1 MKPHKFL
8 AAAVAVL
15 ATVFASCEKESVR
28 EVVESAPVIE
38 SFSPM
43 TAPAGAEVV
52 ITGESF
58 HNVTE
63 AYIGET
69 KVEIIQKVSNRRLSI
84 RIGNDVTSGK
94 IVLVNVNGKGESSET
109 FTCSF
114 AVPEISSALLQAE
127 AEMSSEILISGRY
140 LNSAS
145 SVIFTA
151 QGYEIGHEA
160 TMISRTDNEI
170 VVKVPYVESSDAYI
184 SLKYFDGQT
193 EQTTDK
199 TVAPI
204 KVIRYVPQ
212 IDQYTFTKTPVG
224 KSITLTGQ
232 YLRNIDKVYVG
243 DFEAQSIKTDE
254 SLTFTIPSGNF
265 EDGETTVELKATYFD
280 ENETIVLKNDFVVFV
295 PFVKYWENIRTVCQG
310 RFADSPYT
318 SFFSPENG
326 VVYENAKWKS
336 DLDPIALKY
345 ANSQWSSSGNCPKP
359 GVVSDADYNSVV
371 PYFFFSSVSGNVLQI
386 NSPANSNSQLKNFF
400 ISFEGTPSNDYRV
413 PGGNTSLPGTPIL
426 TFRYLSPD
434 NATENAIRQK
444 VLNEEIEKIDEVT
457 FPIDLSA
464 GTVAGIGMT
473 SAKGGIKS
481 SAFCDRQTKELE
493 TEKDYKCDAV
503 FIVAYY
509 TNCGYSADAPAANIK
524 RLGLLH
530 VKTIDWNVSSS
541 SDYRDS
547 FVTFNCYWQKYD
559 YDYSKL

>member
-1 MKPHKFL
+1 MKSHNFL
-8 AAAVAVL
+8 TAAVAIF
-15 ATVFASCEKESVR
+15 ATVFASCEKESVK
-28 EVVESAPVIE
+28 EIVESVPVIE
-38 SFSPM
+38 SFSPK

-52 ITGESF
+52 INGESL

-63 AYIGET
+63 AWIGGV
-69 KVEIIQKVSNRRLSI
+69 KVEITQKVSNKRLSI
-84 RIGNDVTSGK
+84 KVGKDVTSGK
-94 IVLVNVNGKGESSET
+94 ITLVNVSGKGESSET
-109 FTCSF
+109 FNCSF
-114 AVPEISSALLQAE
+114 AVPQITSSLLQEE
-127 AEMSSEILISGRY
+127 AEMGSEVLISGRY
-140 LNSAS
+140 LNSAV

-151 QGYEIGHEA
+151 DGFSNGHEA
-160 TMISRTDNEI
+160 KIISQTDNEI
-170 VVKVPYVESSDAYI
+170 VVKVPYVESSDACI
-184 SLKYFDGQT
+184 SMTYFDG
-193 EQTTDK
+193 ESYKSTDK
-199 TVAPI
+199 AVAPI

-212 IDQYTFTKTPVG
+212 IDSYEFSRTAVG
-224 KSITLTGQ
+224 KSITLTGK
-232 YLRNIDKVYVG
+232 YLQNIDKVYVG
-243 DFEAQSIKTDE
+243 TFEAQAFKSSE
-254 SLTFTIPSGNF
+254 SLTFTIPSGDF

-280 ENETIVLKNDFVVFV
+280 ENETIVLKNDFVVYV
-295 PFVKYWENIRTVCQG
+295 PFVKYWENNRTVCQG
-310 RFADSPYT
+310 RFAESPYT

-345 ANSQWSSSGNCPKP
+345 ANSQWGSGNCPKP
-359 GVVSDADYNSVV
+359 GVVSNEDYNSVV

-434 NATENAIRQK
+434 NATENALREK
-444 VLNEEIEKIDEVT
+444 VINGQIEKIDEVL
-457 FPIDLSA
+457 FPIDASA

-481 SAFCDRQTKELE
+481 NAFCSRQTTELV
-493 TEKDYKCDAV
+493 TEKDYKVDAV

-509 TNCGYSADAPAANIK
+509 TNNGYSAEAPAANIK
-524 RLGLLH
+524 RIGLLH
-530 VKTIDWNVSSS
+530 IKTIDWNVSSS
-541 SDYRDS
+541 NDYRDS

>member
-1 MKPHKFL
+1 MKSYKFL
-8 AAAVAVL
+8 TAAVAIL
-15 ATVFASCEKESVR
+15 ATVFASCEKESVK
-28 EVVESAPVIE
+28 EIVESVPVIE
-38 SFSPM
+38 SFSPKS
-43 TAPAGAEVV
+43 APAGAEVV
-52 ITGESF
+52 ITGESL

-63 AYIGET
+63 ARIGDV
-69 KVEIIQKVSNRRLSI
+69 KVEIIQKVSDRRLSI
-84 RIGNDVTSGK
+84 KVGKDVTSGK
-94 IVLVNVNGKGESSET
+94 ITLVNVSGKGVSSET

-114 AVPEISSALLQAE
+114 AVPEITSSLLQAE
-127 AEMSSEILISGRY
+127 AEMGSEVLISGRY
-140 LNSAS
+140 LNSAV

-151 QGYEIGHEA
+151 EGFTNGHEA
-160 TMISRTDNEI
+160 RIISQTDNEI
-170 VVKVPYVESSDAYI
+170 VVKVPYVESSDANI
-184 SLKYFDGQT
+184 SMTYFDGETYQS
-193 EQTTDK
+193 TDK
-199 TVAPI
+199 AVAPI

-212 IDQYTFTKTPVG
+212 IDSYEFTRTAVG
-224 KSITLTGQ
+224 KSITLSGK
-232 YLRNIDKVYVG
+232 YLQNIDKVYVG
-243 DFEAQSIKTDE
+243 AFEAQAFKSAE
-254 SLTFTIPSGNF
+254 SLTFTIPSGDF
-265 EDGETTVELKATYFD
+265 QDGETTVELKATYFD
-280 ENETIVLKNDFVVFV
+280 ENETIVLKDDFVVFV

-345 ANSQWSSSGNCPKP
+345 ANSQWGSGNCPKP
-359 GVVSDADYNSVV
+359 GVVSDEDYNSVV

-434 NATENAIRQK
+434 NPTENAIRQK
-444 VLNEEIEKIDEVT
+444 VLNEQIEKIDEVT
-457 FPIDLSA
+457 FPIDVNA
-464 GTVAGIGMT
+464 GTVAGVGMT

-530 VKTIDWNVSSS
+530 VKTIDWNVSTSN
-541 SDYRDS
+541 DYRDS

>member
-1 MKPHKFL
+1 MKSYKFL
-8 AAAVAVL
+8 TAAVAIL
-15 ATVFASCEKESVR
+15 ATVFASCEKESVK
-28 EVVESAPVIE
+28 EIVESVPVIE
-38 SFSPM
+38 SFSPKS
-43 TAPAGAEVV
+43 APAGAEVV
-52 ITGESF
+52 ITGESL

-63 AYIGET
+63 ARIGDV
-69 KVEIIQKVSNRRLSI
+69 KVEIIQKVSDRRLSI
-84 RIGNDVTSGK
+84 KVGKDVTSGK
-94 IVLVNVNGKGESSET
+94 ITLVNVSGKGVSSET

-114 AVPEISSALLQAE
+114 AVPEITSSLLQAE
-127 AEMSSEILISGRY
+127 AEMGSEVLISGRY
-140 LNSAS
+140 LNSAV

-151 QGYEIGHEA
+151 DGFSNGHEA
-160 TMISRTDNEI
+160 KIISQTDNEI
-170 VVKVPYVESSDAYI
+170 VVKVPYVESSDACI
-184 SLKYFDGQT
+184 SMTYFDG
-193 EQTTDK
+193 ESYKSTDK
-199 TVAPI
+199 AVAPI

-212 IDQYTFTKTPVG
+212 IDSYEFSRTAVG
-224 KSITLTGQ
+224 KSITLTGK
-232 YLRNIDKVYVG
+232 YLQNIDKVYVG
-243 DFEAQSIKTDE
+243 TFEAQAFKSSE
-254 SLTFTIPSGNF
+254 SLTFTIPSGDF

-280 ENETIVLKNDFVVFV
+280 ENETIVLKNDFVVYV
-295 PFVKYWENIRTVCQG
+295 PFVKYWENNRTVCQG
-310 RFADSPYT
+310 RFAESPYT

-345 ANSQWSSSGNCPKP
+345 ANSQWGSGNCPKP
-359 GVVSDADYNSVV
+359 GVVSNEDYNSVV

-434 NATENAIRQK
+434 NATENALREK
-444 VLNEEIEKIDEVT
+444 VINGQIEKIDEVL
-457 FPIDLSA
+457 FPIDASA

-481 SAFCDRQTKELE
+481 NAFCSRQTTELV
-493 TEKDYKCDAV
+493 TEKDYKVDAV

-509 TNCGYSADAPAANIK
+509 TNNGYSAEAPAANIK
-524 RLGLLH
+524 RIGLLH
-530 VKTIDWNVSSS
+530 IKTIDWNVSSS
-541 SDYRDS
+541 NDYRDS